1 MKHLIFFLLSA
12 LLISCSED
20 KHSYSEKKHESTI
33 VQAAAA
39 ESSEVIEFTKYP
51 TVIQMLNESHDFTE
65 EDGSLKLLSKE
76 EKNIHIQVSKLIFDG
91 DQEKIIKEQT
101 MRDIVYVAFQA
112 FAQTDINSLTISS
125 VPMKDKGNYI
135 NKYKLTLTIS
145 RENAKS
151 ILKEYLNTED
161 FKILFKLEG
170 TIWIPSENFNV
181 LMFKNLNEVFSELKS

>member
-1 MKHLIFFLLSA
+1 MKHLILFLLSA
-12 LLISCSED
+12 LLIGCSED
-20 KHSYSEKKHESTI
+20 KHTNAEKKDEPAI
-33 VQAAAA
+33 VQVATV
-39 ESSEVIEFTKYP
+39 ESSETSEFTKYP

-65 EDGSLKLLSKE
+65 EDGSLKILSKE

-125 VPMKDKGNYI
+125 VPMKEKGNYI
-135 NKYKLTLTIS
+135 NKYKLTLTVS
-145 RENAKS
+145 RENAKN

-161 FKILFKLEG
+161 FKTLFNLEG

-181 LMFKNLNEVFSELKS
+181 LTFKNLNDVFSKLKN